1 MVRLQTWPSSL
12 APAYDP
18 VNTAGLRSRC
28 DAPRPRCCTTVG
40 LGLAAPVIIILLAMT
55 ISAVASEPVLLHA
68 AGSLR
73 SALTEVAS
81 AFEAASGQKVEA
93 KYGPSG
99 TLKDEI
105 AGRTRAEVFASA
117 NMEHPQ
123 ALAAAGKSG
132 PVVLFARNRL
142 CALVRPGLAVEPA
155 TLLDRML
162 DPNVKLGTST
172 PRADPSG
179 DYAWEMF
186 RKADKLKPG
195 TFGALEQKALQL
207 TGGPNAPTA
216 PPGRT
221 IYGVLVAEGKADIFL
236 TYCTG
241 ALEAQKQNA
250 GQQIVPIVDELAV
263 GADYGLTVLT
273 RASPQAYQFAMFI
286 LSVDGQRV
294 LARHGF
300 AAPLLPP

>member
-1 MVRLQTWPSSL
+1 
-12 APAYDP
+12 
-18 VNTAGLRSRC
+18 
-28 DAPRPRCCTTVG
+28 
-40 LGLAAPVIIILLAMT
+40 MT

-81 AFEAASGQKVEA
+81 AFEAASGQKVDA

-105 AGRTRAEVFASA
+105 AGGMRAEVFASA

-123 ALAAAGKSG
+123 ALSAAGKSG

-155 TLLDRML
+155 TLLDRLL

-186 RKADKLKPG
+186 RKADKPKPG
-195 TFGALEQKALQL
+195 AFGALERKALQL

-300 AAPLLPP
+300 AAPLLRP

>member
-1 MVRLQTWPSSL
+1 MS
-12 APAYDP
+12 
-18 VNTAGLRSRC
+18 N
-28 DAPRPRCCTTVG
+28 
-40 LGLAAPVIIILLAMT
+40 
-55 ISAVASEPVLLHA
+55 SAVASEPVLLHA

-81 AFEAASGQKVEA
+81 AFEAASGQKVDA

-105 AGRTRAEVFASA
+105 AGGMRAEVFASA

-123 ALAAAGKSG
+123 ALSAAGKSG

-195 TFGALEQKALQL
+195 AFGALEQKALQL

-241 ALEAQKQNA
+241 AIEARKQNA
-250 GQQIVPIVDELAV
+250 GQQIVALADELAV

-294 LARHGF
+294 LARYGF